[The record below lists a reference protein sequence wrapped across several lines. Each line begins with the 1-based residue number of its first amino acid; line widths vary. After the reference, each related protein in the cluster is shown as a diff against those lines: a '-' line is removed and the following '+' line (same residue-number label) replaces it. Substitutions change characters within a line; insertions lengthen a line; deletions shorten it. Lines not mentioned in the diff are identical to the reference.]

1 MFWSIFVD
9 SIVLML
15 AILAVGWVVAY
26 LIDRKE
32 RGRIKGQ

>member
-9 SIVLML
+9 SILLML

-26 LIDRKE
+26 LMDRRARGQIKE
-32 RGRIKGQ
+32 Q

>member
-9 SIVLML
+9 SVVLML

-26 LIDRKE
+26 VIDRQD
-32 RGRIKGQ
+32 RGRIKDQ